1 MMYKLSLLVLFA
13 SLVLF
18 GCSEESNPRFDT
30 ENFMSVF
37 DDNRFDASNFP
48 IDIKQTP
55 DGGFLVLGGRT
66 DTTTN
71 YTAIYLLKTDEF
83 GKFVKEIEVDVE
95 TAVHPIGQLAE
106 VQGQY
111 YFFCMNNT
119 SQVSQ
124 LASVDANLES
134 VEITPVQ
141 NGLRYPAA
149 ATFVDGGFVMLS
161 YDDFG
166 KQSIIS
172 LVNVSGGVTA
182 SKGYSIGVG
191 DEVLEP
197 IIKHFIRTGKKFPFE
212 VGKVSSSLYFF
223 NGFYNYTF
231 SLVFTNIASDNPVG
245 VVQGQ
250 HDEGGFTAVL
260 PLGGEKFAASR
271 FNFGDNYLL
280 PNKVLST
287 TGPTISTKL
296 GGYSLPEM
304 VPNARVRILRAT
316 IDSKNVLIYGTD
328 TKAKQIA
335 LYFYDEASGTFINS
349 RYLGFSNPFE
359 IGSLIQ
365 TEDGGIAVCGTT
377 YLAGRFPR
385 ICIFKLSKQELSDS
399 IKE

>member
-1 MMYKLSLLVLFA
+1 MYKLSFLVLFA
-13 SLVLF
+13 SVVLF

-37 DDNRFDASNFP
+37 DDNRFDASTFP
-48 IDIKQTP
+48 IDFKQTP
-55 DGGFLVLGGRT
+55 DGGFLVLGGRA

-95 TAVHPIGQLAE
+95 TAVHPIGRLAE

-111 YFFCMNNT
+111 YFFCMDNS
-119 SQVSQ
+119 SQVAQ
-124 LASVDANLES
+124 IATVDANLES

-149 ATFVDGGFVMLS
+149 VAFVDGGFVMLS

-191 DEVLEP
+191 DEILEP
-197 IIKHFIRTGKKFPFE
+197 IIKHFIRTGKKYPFE

-231 SLVFTNIASDNPVG
+231 SLVFTNISSDDPVG

-316 IDSKNVLIYGTD
+316 VDSKNVLIYGTD

-335 LYFYDEASGTFINS
+335 LYFYDEAEGTFINS

-385 ICIFKLSKQELSDS
+385 ICIFKLSKEELSNS
-399 IKE
+399 IK